1 MPLSSFI
8 YNIMCNFAPIFS
20 DHDVMVALIFIF
32 FRCFKQDERNYKDH
46 STG

>member
-1 MPLSSFI
+1 
-8 YNIMCNFAPIFS
+8 MCNFAPFLATLS
-20 DHDVMVALIFIF
+20 VWVALKFFI